1 MPLVEFWNRA
11 TALLQKM
18 GLPLNICQPTN
29 VNDTFQDFYKTAY
42 TIQSHPKQQFR
53 MLYYGRRNQVI

>member
-29 VNDTFQDFYKTAY
+29 VNDSSKILQNGLYDPRP
-42 TIQSHPKQQFR
+42 SKQQFR
-53 MLYYGRRNQVI
+53 IYTMDVEIK